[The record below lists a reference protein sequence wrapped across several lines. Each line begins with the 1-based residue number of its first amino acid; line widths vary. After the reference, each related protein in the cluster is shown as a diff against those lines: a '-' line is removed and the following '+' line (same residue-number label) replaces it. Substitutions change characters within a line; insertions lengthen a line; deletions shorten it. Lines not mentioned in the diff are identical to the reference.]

1 MKHRH
6 RKLLALLLALC
17 LLAAALPLS
26 ASAAQ
31 YGGSCGQNLT
41 WSIDGNVL
49 TISGSGPMNDYR
61 KASDQPWYKYR
72 KPVTKVVVNSGVTTI
87 GENAF
92 RGMDMM
98 TATLPDTLTKIGDDA
113 FYSCEELTGITIP
126 SGVTSIGEAAFGSC
140 TNLSYATIPD
150 TVTIIDEIAF
160 DGCENLTEIN
170 LPDGLKTI
178 GRIAFRDTGL
188 TSVTIPG
195 GATIGTS
202 AFLGSALTSVTLES
216 GVTSIP
222 DSAFARCEDLKYVS
236 IPNTVQSLEDESFYW
251 CRALESISLPDS
263 VKTIGDSAF
272 YYCDA
277 LVNVSLGNGIETIGY
292 RAFRA
297 CDSLREITVPSTC
310 TSIGGEAFYTYYPMT
325 ITVLSPNCRI
335 NTLKNTMG
343 TVGMVTIRGYK
354 GSTSE
359 AYALEHGYAF
369 EVLPEQ
375 STEEPDPPTGFKDV
389 YSSDYYY
396 QPVLWA
402 VENEITAGTSATT
415 FSPNQNCT
423 RAQAMTFLWRAEGCP
438 EPRSTN
444 NPFVDVKPDAY
455 YYKAV
460 LWAVEKKVTA
470 GVSATQFAPDEECTR
485 GQIMTFIHRAAGSPS
500 VSGSSPFR
508 DVKTSDYFYRPI
520 LWAVKNNITN
530 GISATEFG
538 PSDGCTRGQIV
549 TFLYRHYA

>member
-1 MKHRH
+1 MKHRT

-17 LLAAALPLS
+17 LLAATLPLS

-31 YGGSCGQNLT
+31 YSGSCGQNLT

-49 TISGSGPMNDYR
+49 AISGSGPMNDYIR
-61 KASDQPWYKYR
+61 TSDQPWYKYR

-92 RGMDMM
+92 EGMDM
-98 TATLPDTLTKIGDDA
+98 TTVTLPDTLTKIGDSS
-113 FYSCEELTGITIP
+113 FYGCEELTGITIP
-126 SGVTSIGEAAFGSC
+126 SGVTIIGDSAFGSC
-140 TNLSYATIPD
+140 TSLSYATIPD
-150 TVTIIDEIAF
+150 TVTIIDEVAF
-160 DGCENLTEIN
+160 TRCENLTEIN

-222 DSAFARCEDLKYVS
+222 DSAFARCENLKDVS
-236 IPNTVQSLEDESFYW
+236 IPNTVQSLGDESFYW

-310 TSIGGEAFYTYYPMT
+310 TSIGGEAFYTYYPMA
-325 ITVLSPNCRI
+325 ITMLSPNCRI

-375 STEEPDPPTGFKDV
+375 STEEPEPPTGFKDV
-389 YSSDYYY
+389 HSGDYYY

-415 FSPNQNCT
+415 FSPNQACT

-438 EPRSTN
+438 EPRSTS

-460 LWAVEKKVTA
+460 LWAVENKVTA

-500 VSGSSPFR
+500 VSGNNPFR
-508 DVKTSDYFYRPI
+508 DVKTGDYFYRPV

-538 PSDGCTRGQIV
+538 PDNSCTRGQIV
-549 TFLYRHYA
+549 TFLYRYYA

>member
-1 MKHRH
+1 MKHRA

-17 LLAAALPLS
+17 LLAAALPIS

-31 YGGSCGQNLT
+31 YSGSCGQNLT

-72 KPVTKVVVNSGVTTI
+72 SSVTKVVVNSGVTTV

-92 RGMDMM
+92 RGMDM
-98 TATLPDTLTKIGDDA
+98 TTTTLPETLTAIGETA
-113 FYSCEELTGITIP
+113 FYGCEDLVGITIP
-126 SGVTSIGEAAFGSC
+126 SGVTRIQKNAFGGCSA
-140 TNLSYATIPD
+140 LAYATLPN
-150 TVTIIDEIAF
+150 TVTVIEDFAF
-160 DGCENLTEIN
+160 DDCANLTSID
-170 LPDGLKTI
+170 LPSGLKNI
-178 GRIAFRDTGL
+178 GAGAFRDTGL
-188 TSVTIPG
+188 TSIKVPG
-195 GATIGTS
+195 GAALGKVAFGRSSLVS
-202 AFLGSALTSVTLES
+202 AELEY
-216 GVTSIP
+216 GITAIP
-222 DSAFARCEDLKYVS
+222 DDCFAHCENLKKVAIPSTVKSIGENAFYFCR
-236 IPNTVQSLEDESFYW
+236 SLDNVEV
-251 CRALESISLPDS
+251 PDS
-263 VKTIGDSAF
+263 VKTVGDSGF
-272 YYCDA
+272 YHCDA
-277 LVNVSLGNGIETIGY
+277 LVNISLGNGIEEIGY
-292 RAFRA
+292 QAFRF

-325 ITVLSPNCRI
+325 ITMLNPNCQISTREH
-335 NTLKNTMG
+335 TMG
-343 TVGMVTIRGYK
+343 TVGVVTIRGYK

-359 AYALEHGYAF
+359 AYALANGYAF
-369 EVLPEQ
+369 EALPEQ
-375 STEEPDPPTGFKDV
+375 STEEPEPPTGFKDV

-438 EPRSTN
+438 EPRSTS

-460 LWAVEKKVTA
+460 LWAVENKVTA

-500 VSGSSPFR
+500 VSGSNPFR
-508 DVKTSDYFYRPI
+508 DVKTSDYFYRPV
-520 LWAVKNNITN
+520 LWAVRNEITAGTSITTFSPN
-530 GISATEFG
+530 QA
-538 PSDGCTRGQIV
+538 CTRGQIV
-549 TFLYRHYA
+549 TFLYRYYA